1 MSILLSD
8 KLLKCISEELSELK
22 ESVLIISAYCK
33 LPLIKYFDSFIK
45 NVNADKTLVVRFR
58 PDDIISGSSD
68 LELYSYCKD
77 NGWKLYFRLD
87 LHAKTY
93 VFDRIRC
100 IIGSA
105 NATSRGMHLGG
116 TGNFEVSAACQLD
129 NNDQEILRKLLFGSV
144 EMNDDIFMNMQD
156 YLKNHVAMKRKTV
169 IWPDSIETLFPK
181 DYSVLFSEDFPDC
194 VHPYTARNEDFL
206 FLGVDTSVSD
216 EEMII
221 LFKRSKCY
229 LWLLDTIRKK
239 PSMQMSFGELSKHLH
254 SSILNDPKP
263 YRKDVK
269 QLLGNLLNWIT
280 DFDIEEIK
288 IERPNYSQVI
298 TYRNGSEGIG

>member
-45 NVNADKTLVVRFR
+45 NVNADKTL
-58 PDDIISGSSD
+58 G
-68 LELYSYCKD
+68 
-77 NGWKLYFRLD
+77 
-87 LHAKTY
+87 
-93 VFDRIRC
+93 
-100 IIGSA
+100 
-105 NATSRGMHLGG
+105 
-116 TGNFEVSAACQLD
+116 QLD
-129 NNDQEILRKLLFGSV
+129 NNDQEILRKLLLGSV

>member
-1 MSILLSD
+1 ML
-8 KLLKCISEELSELK
+8 
-22 ESVLIISAYCK
+22 V
-33 LPLIKYFDSFIK
+33 SFIK
-45 NVNADKTLVVRFR
+45 WSGLRLIIDELREFTMNGGELRIITTSYMGATDINA
-58 PDDIISGSSD
+58 IE
-68 LELYSYCKD
+68 ELRKLPNTKIKVSYD
-77 NGWKLYFRLD
+77 TRRTR

-93 VFDRIRC
+93 VFERIRC

-129 NNDQEILRKLLFGSV
+129 NNDQEILRKLLLGSV